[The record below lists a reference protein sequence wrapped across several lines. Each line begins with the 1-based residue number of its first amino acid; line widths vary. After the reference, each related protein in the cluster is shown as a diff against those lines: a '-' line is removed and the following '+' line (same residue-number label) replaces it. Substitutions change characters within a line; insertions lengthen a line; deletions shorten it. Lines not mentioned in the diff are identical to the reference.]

1 MVQFLTHSVRQD
13 LQSDHPLIAVQLQAI
28 DTVEAVVF
36 DQVERRIHW
45 DLVQDSPLPLR
56 GLTWEGGT
64 DRHTHTHKEISQE
77 FCSVLHK
84 HVRKG
89 FCYISVV
96 KGQKSDCLF

>member
-64 DRHTHTHKEISQE
+64 DTHTHTKK
-77 FCSVLHK
+77 L
-84 HVRKG
+84 
-89 FCYISVV
+89 V
-96 KGQKSDCLF
+96 KSFAQCFINM